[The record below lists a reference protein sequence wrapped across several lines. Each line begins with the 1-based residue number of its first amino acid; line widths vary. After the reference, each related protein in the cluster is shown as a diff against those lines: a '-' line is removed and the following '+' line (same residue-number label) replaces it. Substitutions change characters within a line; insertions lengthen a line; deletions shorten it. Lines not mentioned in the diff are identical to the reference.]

1 MSQIQVSGKNFL
13 TVSVFFLLIVS
24 GSVLSR
30 LFVTGMSSM
39 ASNAMSSYS
48 VNMDN
53 KRKKN
58 TQQKNQKQI
67 FSPSLVRLKMNC

>member
-13 TVSVFFLLIVS
+13 TVSVFFFVVVA
-24 GSVLSR
+24 G
-30 LFVTGMSSM
+30 LFLTGPFTGISAT
-39 ASNAMSSYS
+39 ASNAMLSYS

-58 TQQKNQKQI
+58 TQQKN
-67 FSPSLVRLKMNC
+67 